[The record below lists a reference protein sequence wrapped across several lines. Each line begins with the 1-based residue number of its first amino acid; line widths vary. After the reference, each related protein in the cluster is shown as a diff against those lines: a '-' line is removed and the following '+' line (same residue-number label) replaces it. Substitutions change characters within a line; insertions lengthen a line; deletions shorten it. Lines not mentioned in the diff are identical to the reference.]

1 MFAPRLSLPNK
12 NICCKRRHRKA
23 GKRGGN
29 QELKRP
35 AAPSAHARMHAL
47 RGVKCHI
54 CGDIG
59 KHYSSSCPQRVNVG
73 VPLGL
78 RPDVD
83 AGGEPK
89 TEDDKKE
96 SPACSVYVPPAY
108 LDAQELTAIIRKSP
122 ELPAFLRCRACL
134 ALPLDA
140 IWCQCCDISA
150 WVHQTKPGCAH
161 CAQPTPW
168 TIFMW
173 WRQSEKWWTRGSRP
187 QQRKLTP
194 TRCQATKKTPWRRR
208 RRLLEW
214 LKNAPGGNT
223 LNYDVLHTNV
233 NIFTAW
239 VSPAGK
245 ASRFIQM
252 FTGSISQA

>member
-1 MFAPRLSLPNK
+1 M
-12 NICCKRRHRKA
+12 
-23 GKRGGN
+23 
-29 QELKRP
+29 KRP

-140 IWCQCCDISA
+140 IWCQCCDIFACSACLGPPDEA
-150 WVHQTKPGCAH
+150 WVCPLCATYAVDNFH
-161 CAQPTPW
+161 VVAAVRKMVDTWFQAAATQIDPYSVSSDEEDAVASPTPVA
-168 TIFMW
+168 
-173 WRQSEKWWTRGSRP
+173 RVAKKRARGQHP
-187 QQRKLTP
+187 
-194 TRCQATKKTPWRRR
+194 
-208 RRLLEW
+208 
-214 LKNAPGGNT
+214 
-223 LNYDVLHTNV
+223 
-233 NIFTAW
+233 
-239 VSPAGK
+239 
-245 ASRFIQM
+245 
-252 FTGSISQA
+252 